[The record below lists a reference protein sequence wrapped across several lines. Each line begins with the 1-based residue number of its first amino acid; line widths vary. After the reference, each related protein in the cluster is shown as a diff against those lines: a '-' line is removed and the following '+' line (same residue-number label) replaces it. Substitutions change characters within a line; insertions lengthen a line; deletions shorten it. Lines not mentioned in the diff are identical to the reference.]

1 MISNIEDKIQSGA
14 RITDEECVSLFDME
28 LPALGRLATLAK
40 KRHHNDSHA
49 TFVVDIIINYTNVCT
64 CTCDFCA
71 FYVQPGDSRA
81 YVLSPEMI
89 IEKVKKLSA
98 VGGTQ
103 VLLQGGINPE
113 LDLNYFLSLF
123 RAIKEQ
129 CAVYL
134 HCLSPVEIHYLSE
147 KERCSHRDILTR
159 LREAG
164 LDSLPG
170 GGAEILSD
178 RVRSTI
184 SPNKIS
190 KDMWLSI
197 MGTAHGIGL
206 KSTATMMFASIE
218 TREERVE
225 HLRHIRDLQDRTSGF
240 RAFIP
245 WTFSPAHTKLSHI
258 IRAGG
263 GEYLK
268 MLAISRIYL
277 DNVRHIGSGW
287 LTEGMK
293 VGQLGL
299 LFGANDMGGIIMDEK
314 VLKKTGISNQTTIE
328 ELIETI
334 RDAGFTPARRNTE
347 YDILEVYA

>member
-1 MISNIEDKIQSGA
+1 MISCIADKIKSGI
-14 RITDEECVSLFDME
+14 RITDEECIALFDLE
-28 LPALGRLATLAK
+28 LPQLGRLATAAK
-40 KRHHNDSHA
+40 KRHHNGSQA

-64 CTCDFCA
+64 CKCKFCA
-71 FYVQPGDSRA
+71 FYVQPGDSRG
-81 YVLSPEMI
+81 YVLSPETI
-89 IEKVKKLSA
+89 IEKIRNLSA
-98 VGGTQ
+98 SGGTQ
-103 VLLQGGINPE
+103 VLLQGGINPA
-113 LDLNYFLSLF
+113 LDLNYFTSLF
-123 RAIKEQ
+123 RKIKEK
-129 CAVYL
+129 CSVYL

-147 KERCSHRDILTR
+147 KEQCSHKDILTC
-159 LREAG
+159 LRDAG

-190 KDMWLSI
+190 KDIWLSV
-197 MGTAHGIGL
+197 METAHSIGL

-225 HLRHIRDLQDRTSGF
+225 HLRHIRNLQDRTGGF

-245 WTFSPAHTKLSHI
+245 WTFSPANTKLNTI

-268 MLAISRIYL
+268 LLAISRIYL
-277 DNVRHIGSGW
+277 DNIRHIGSGW

-299 LFGANDMGGIIMDEK
+299 LFGANDMGGIIMEEK
-314 VLKKTGISNQTTIE
+314 VLRETGIANQTTIE